1 MATKNT
7 PATTEPPS
15 EVVGESD
22 ATPPPAPSASVTSI
36 EAITQQHI
44 DEQPEPQPNAIS
56 QVNDERAAKAESETD
71 SAGTRFDTA
80 IHTGSKNADG
90 TWRKRPGRK
99 SSAAAGNANQSQ
111 SPRAKLSLP
120 GGGQSGT
127 ESPDAKVASARASGV
142 GCANLLIALSVGLGG
157 EEWIPRAP
165 PQYPMDEKAALE
177 QGFADYFQ
185 SREWEDLPPGLA
197 LIACIVVYAMPRLTM
212 PKTKERAKGF
222 KNWITRKIINWK
234 AKREYKKRIKNFGPE
249 TDIERADRV
258 SRERYNVERAGLDVA
273 A

>member
-1 MATKNT
+1 MAAKHT
-7 PATTEPPS
+7 PPS
-15 EVVGESD
+15 SEPSSQAEGELD
-22 ATPPPAPSASVTSI
+22 ATPAPAPSASVTSI

-56 QVNDERAAKAESETD
+56 QVNNDRAAQAESETD
-71 SAGTRFDTA
+71 SAGTRLDSA
-80 IHTGSKNADG
+80 VHTGSKNADG

-99 SSAAAGNANQSQ
+99 SAAAGNANQPQ
-111 SPRAKLSLP
+111 SSRPQLKLP
-120 GGGQSGT
+120 GGGQPGP
-127 ESPDAKVASARASGV
+127 ESLDAKVASARASGI
-142 GCANLLIALSVGLGG
+142 GCANLLIALSVGIGG

-165 PQYPMDEKAALE
+165 PQYPLDEKAALE

-185 SREWEDLPPGLA
+185 SKEWEDLPPGLA
-197 LIACIVVYAMPRLTM
+197 LIACIAVYAMPRLTM
-212 PKTKERAKGF
+212 PKTKERAKGI

-234 AKREYKKRIKNFGPE
+234 AKREYKKRVKNFGPE